1 MNNRY
6 RFDYVFSYWIFC
18 WFIFYFYKLTSF
30 SPLFALIAGIIENI
44 FLYYIRISKYDF
56 IYRIEFIIVNF
67 FLKILPLYYI
77 IVIQT
82 NTRIKINDI
91 LATIILFLIYLLW
104 LIINKQIFIRN
115 NKLIIDTQSA
125 TPIYNILNDLRII
138 Q

>member
-30 SPLFALIAGIIENI
+30 SPLFALIIGIIENS
-44 FLYYIRISKYDF
+44 FLYYIRISKHDL
-56 IYRIEFIIVNF
+56 IYRIEFLIVNF

-77 IVIQT
+77 IVIQS
-82 NTRIKINDI
+82 NTKIKINDI
-91 LATIILFLIYLLW
+91 LATIILFIIYLLW
-104 LIINKQIFIRN
+104 IIINKQIYIKN
-115 NKLIIDTQSA
+115 NKLIVNTQSA
-125 TPIYNILNDLRII
+125 TPIYNILKDLRII

>member
-30 SPLFALIAGIIENI
+30 SPLFALIIGIIENS
-44 FLYYIRISKYDF
+44 FLYYIRISKHDL
-56 IYRIEFIIVNF
+56 IYRIEFLIVNF

-77 IVIQT
+77 IVIQS
-82 NTRIKINDI
+82 NTKIKINDI
-91 LATIILFLIYLLW
+91 LATIILFIIYLLW
-104 LIINKQIFIRN
+104 IIINKQIYIKN
-115 NKLIIDTQSA
+115 NKLIVNIQSA
-125 TPIYNILNDLRII
+125 TPIYNILKDLRII

>member
-30 SPLFALIAGIIENI
+30 SPLFALIIGIIENS
-44 FLYYIRISKYDF
+44 FLYYIRISKHDL
-56 IYRIEFIIVNF
+56 IYRIEFLIVNF

-77 IVIQT
+77 IVIQS
-82 NTRIKINDI
+82 NAKIKINDI
-91 LATIILFLIYLLW
+91 LATIILFIIYSLW
-104 LIINKQIFIRN
+104 IIINKQIYIKN
-115 NKLIIDTQSA
+115 NKLIVNTQSA
-125 TPIYNILNDLRII
+125 TPIYNILKDLRII